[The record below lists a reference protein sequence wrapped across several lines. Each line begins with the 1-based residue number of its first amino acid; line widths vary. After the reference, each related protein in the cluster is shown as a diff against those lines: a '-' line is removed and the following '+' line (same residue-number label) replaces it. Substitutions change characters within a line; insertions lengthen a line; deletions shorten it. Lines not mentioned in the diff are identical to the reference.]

1 MSTNTFIE
9 QNKTYQLENGVVSK
23 ILGLAYALLSY
34 SVGAGALFWLF
45 FAAAGFVPYGLSE
58 FRTTTVPA
66 ALLIDA
72 GLVFLFALQHT
83 VMARKGFKQKWT
95 RLVPHHLER
104 STFVLVSGIFM
115 AALLWFWQP
124 LPGSIWSVTDTAARL
139 SIQGISLIGVAYVLF
154 TSFVTNHFELF
165 GLRQPWLYANDKPYT
180 PLEFKRHWV
189 YRYSR
194 HPMMLGILVILWA
207 APEMTVTRLALAV
220 LLTAYLF
227 TGIKFEE
234 HGLIQEFGD
243 KYREYKKEI
252 GLFFTFS

>member
-1 MSTNTFIE
+1 MSTNTFIKE
-9 QNKTYQLENGVVSK
+9 NEICQLEKEFVSQV
-23 ILGLAYALLSY
+23 LGMAYGLVSY
-34 SVGAGALFWLF
+34 AVGAGALFWLF
-45 FAAAGFVPYGLSE
+45 FAAAGFAPYGLSA
-58 FRTTTVPA
+58 FRA
-66 ALLIDA
+66 AGTAQALAINA

-95 RLVPHHLER
+95 RLVPEHLER
-104 STFVLVSGIFM
+104 STFVLASGIIM

-124 LPGSIWSVTDTAARL
+124 LPGSIWSITDTTTRL
-139 SIQGISLIGVAYVLF
+139 VIQGISLVGVAYVLF

-165 GLRQPWLYANDKPYT
+165 GLRQPWLYATGRPYT

-234 HGLIQEFGD
+234 RSLIQEFGD

-252 GLFFTFS
+252 GLFFTFR

>member
-1 MSTNTFIE
+1 MSTNTFSKRDE
-9 QNKTYQLENGVVSK
+9 YYQLENRLVSQV
-23 ILGLAYALLSY
+23 IGLTYAVLSY
-34 SVGAGALFWLF
+34 AVGAGALFWLF
-45 FAAAGFVPYGLSE
+45 FAAAGIAPYALSGYQS
-58 FRTTTVPA
+58 TGVTQ
-66 ALLIDA
+66 ALAIDA

-83 VMARKGFKQKWT
+83 IMARREFKQKWT
-95 RLVPHHLER
+95 RLVPEHLER
-104 STFVLVSGIFM
+104 STFVLASGIIM

-124 LPGSIWSVTDTAARL
+124 LPGSIWSITDTTTRL
-139 SIQGISLIGVAYVLF
+139 VIQGISLVGVAYVLF

-165 GLRQPWLYANDKPYT
+165 GLRQPWLYATGRPYT

-234 HGLIQEFGD
+234 RSLIQEFGD

-252 GLFFTFS
+252 GLFFTFR